1 MGKLDYT
8 NSDLKNR
15 YKALVKDPSSDLSKI
30 TVASDEKRT
39 RAELLDILEELFEND
54 ELVFNTSFQEKFKAM
69 LHIMIKSI
77 DNSLDDGVAA
87 LVATN
92 TAKTGITSGQA
103 SAITANTAKTGITT
117 NQASTITDNKAK
129 VSLVGG
135 TGTAL
140 SFGEMITTGRGKTAK
155 YSIVMT
161 AVKSGVSKSITLELA
176 YYDK

>member
-1 MGKLDYT
+1 MGKLDYK
-8 NSDLKNR
+8 NSDLKTR
-15 YKALVKDPSSDLSKI
+15 YKTLVKDPSSDLAKI

-54 ELVFNTSFQEKFKAM
+54 ELMFNTSFQEKFKAM

-77 DNSLDDGVAA
+77 DNTLDDAVGTA
-87 LVATN
+87 VATN

-103 SAITANTAKTGITT
+103 SAITANTAKTGISTS
-117 NQASTITDNKAK
+117 QASAITANTAK

-135 TGTAL
+135 TGTTL
-140 SFGEMITTGRGKTAK
+140 SFGEMITTGRGKTAE

-161 AVKSGVSKSITLELA
+161 AVKSGVSKAVTLTLV
-176 YYDK
+176 

>member
-1 MGKLDYT
+1 MGKLDYK
-8 NSDLKNR
+8 NSDLKTR
-15 YKALVKDPSSDLSKI
+15 YKTLVKDPSSDLAKI
-30 TVASDEKRT
+30 TVAGDEKRT

-54 ELVFNTSFQEKFKAM
+54 ELMFNTSFQEKFKAM

-92 TAKTGITSGQA
+92 TAKTGVTSSQA
-103 SAITANTAKTGITT
+103 SAITANTAK
-117 NQASTITDNKAK
+117 

-135 TGTAL
+135 TGTTL

-161 AVKSGVSKSITLELA
+161 AVKSGVSKSITLALA
-176 YYDK
+176 

>member
-1 MGKLDYT
+1 MGKLDYK
-8 NSDLKNR
+8 NSDLKTR
-15 YKALVKDPSSDLSKI
+15 YKTLVRNPSSDLDKI

-54 ELVFNTSFQEKFKAM
+54 ELMFNLSFQEKFKAM

-77 DNSLDDGVAA
+77 DNTLDDAVGTA
-87 LVATN
+87 VATN
-92 TAKTGITSGQA
+92 TAKTGITSSQA
-103 SAITANTAKTGITT
+103 SAITANT
-117 NQASTITDNKAK
+117 AK

-140 SFGEMITTGRGKTAK
+140 SFGEMITTPPPRGSKVST

-161 AVKSGVSKSITLELA
+161 AVKSGVSKSVTLTLT
-176 YYDK
+176 

>member
-8 NSDLKNR
+8 DSDLKTR

-54 ELVFNTSFQEKFKAM
+54 ELMFNTSFQEKFKAM

-92 TAKTGITSGQA
+92 TAKTGIVPVQTA
-103 SAITANTAKTGITT
+103 AITANTAK
-117 NQASTITDNKAK
+117 

-135 TGTAL
+135 VGTAL

-161 AVKSGVSKSITLELA
+161 AVKSGVSKSITLALA
-176 YYDK
+176 